1 VVIVALLSLSRAP
14 ALSSAARLAAQS
26 RGLLGVG
33 SRTLAR
39 QSVRTALASPLWR
52 PAQPLARSRRP
63 LCSSSALDPP
73 PPARSDTIAP
83 SAGLEQP
90 HVDLLPTI
98 SEEWKGRLR
107 SLTRPAAS
115 AMVYKL
121 DAASPLCYRNKAEAD
136 VSDELQLAA
145 FAGDVERV
153 SQMLQRL
160 PAGKLPAAL
169 QKKVEK
175 TAGAFRA
182 AREAREEAA
191 AATAA
196 GGAGGASVPEAP
208 PEWTLVDRAQLWK
221 WAHPERLLLVRVRC
235 SMATLSEAILA
246 GLVLVRVRG
255 SSSKYSVASPSGGML
270 RGLLLTTHYSLL
282 TTHYSLLTT
291 HCSLLTAHYSLLTTH
306 CSLLTTHYSLLTT
319 HCSLLAAHYSLLT
332 TRCDGLL
339 TATHY

>member
-1 VVIVALLSLSRAP
+1 
-14 ALSSAARLAAQS
+14 
-26 RGLLGVG
+26 
-33 SRTLAR
+33 
-39 QSVRTALASPLWR
+39 
-52 PAQPLARSRRP
+52 
-63 LCSSSALDPP
+63 
-73 PPARSDTIAP
+73 
-83 SAGLEQP
+83 
-90 HVDLLPTI
+90 
-98 SEEWKGRLR
+98 
-107 SLTRPAAS
+107 
-115 AMVYKL
+115 MVYKL

-182 AREAREEAA
+182 ASEAREEAA

-246 GLVLVRVRG
+246 RLLLVRVRCSMATLSEALLAGLVLAWVRG

-306 CSLLTTHYSLLTT
+306 YLPLTT
-319 HCSLLAAHYSLLT
+319 HCF
-332 TRCDGLL
+332 
-339 TATHY
+339 

>member
-1 VVIVALLSLSRAP
+1 M
-14 ALSSAARLAAQS
+14 
-26 RGLLGVG
+26 
-33 SRTLAR
+33 
-39 QSVRTALASPLWR
+39 RTALASPLWR

-73 PPARSDTIAP
+73 PPARSDPLAP

-90 HVDLLPTI
+90 HVDLLRI

-160 PAGKLPAAL
+160 PAVNLPAAL

-182 AREAREEAA
+182 ASEARGEAA

-196 GGAGGASVPEAP
+196 GGAGGASVPEAL

-270 RGLLLTTHYSLL
+270 RGLLLTS
-282 TTHYSLLTT
+282 HYSLLTT

-306 CSLLTTHYSLLTT
+306 CSLLTTHYLPLTT
-319 HCSLLAAHYSLLT
+319 HCF
-332 TRCDGLL
+332 
-339 TATHY
+339 

>member
-1 VVIVALLSLSRAP
+1 V
-14 ALSSAARLAAQS
+14 
-26 RGLLGVG
+26 
-33 SRTLAR
+33 
-39 QSVRTALASPLWR
+39 
-52 PAQPLARSRRP
+52 
-63 LCSSSALDPP
+63 
-73 PPARSDTIAP
+73 P

-90 HVDLLPTI
+90 HIDLLPTI

-182 AREAREEAA
+182 ASEAREEAA

-255 SSSKYSVASPSGGML
+255 GSSKYSVASPSGGML
-270 RGLLLTTHYSLL
+270 RGLLLTSHYSLL

-291 HCSLLTAHYSLLTTH
+291 HCSLLTAHYSLLTTYH
-306 CSLLTTHYSLLTT
+306 LPRTASSTCCSLWRY
-319 HCSLLAAHYSLLT
+319 
-332 TRCDGLL
+332 
-339 TATHY
+339 

>member
-1 VVIVALLSLSRAP
+1 MPASCRPLIFPPIAPRVSVAITVAVIVALLSLSRAP
-14 ALSSAARLAAQS
+14 ALSSATRLAAQS

-90 HVDLLPTI
+90 HVDQLPI
-98 SEEWKGRLR
+98 SDEWKGRLR

-153 SQMLQRL
+153 SQMLQML
-160 PAGKLPAAL
+160 PAGKLPPAL

-182 AREAREEAA
+182 ASEAREEAA

-196 GGAGGASVPEAP
+196 GGAGGASVPEAL

-235 SMATLSEAILA
+235 SMATLSEAIPA
-246 GLVLVRVRG
+246 RLVLVRVRG

-270 RGLLLTTHYSLL
+270 RGLLLTS
-282 TTHYSLLTT
+282 HYSLLTT
-291 HCSLLTAHYSLLTTH
+291 HCSLLTAHYSLLTTYH
-306 CSLLTTHYSLLTT
+306 LPRTASSTCCSLWRY
-319 HCSLLAAHYSLLT
+319 
-332 TRCDGLL
+332 
-339 TATHY
+339 